1 MTNDTVIDAGMD
13 LAAWRS
19 NSPAQ
24 RIRSFQELPRE
35 LADDFFLSL
44 TAREQAELVIGLP
57 QGERR
62 LWMRLLAP
70 DDAAD
75 VIQQAAADEREY
87 LLSVLDEST
96 RREVTALLAYAE
108 DDAGGLMSPRFAR
121 VRPEMTVDEAIAY
134 LRRQASS
141 VETIYYTY
149 ALDADQRLLGVVS
162 FRDLFSADRNKKVQD
177 VMRTRFVS
185 VPENM
190 DQEGVAKVI
199 AEHHLLAVPVVDPE
213 GHMRGIVTVDEWS
226 MW

>member
-1 MTNDTVIDAGMD
+1 MNNDTVIDAGMD

-19 NSPAQ
+19 SSPAQ
-24 RIRSFQELPRE
+24 RIRSFQDLPRE

-44 TAREQAELVIGLP
+44 TAREQAELVMGLP

-70 DDAAD
+70 DDVAD
-75 VIQQAAADEREY
+75 VIQQAPADEREY

-190 DQEGVAKVI
+190 DQEGV
-199 AEHHLLAVPVVDPE
+199 
-213 GHMRGIVTVDEWS
+213 
-226 MW
+226 